1 MGKRLWIDLDLSIL
15 QRFLDEHGASPKV
28 QGALNNVRAMARAEN
43 ELSNQK
49 DAIDWRSIRAELR
62 KITKGEQQ

>member
-49 DAIDWRSIRAELR
+49 ETNDGRTNRNR
-62 KITKGEQQ
+62 KVESRPD

>member
-1 MGKRLWIDLDLSIL
+1 MTRRRLWIDLDLSIL

-49 DAIDWRSIRAELR
+49 ETNDGRTNRNR
-62 KITKGEQQ
+62 KVENRPD

>member
-49 DAIDWRSIRAELR
+49 ETNDGRTNRNR
-62 KITKGEQQ
+62 KVENRPD